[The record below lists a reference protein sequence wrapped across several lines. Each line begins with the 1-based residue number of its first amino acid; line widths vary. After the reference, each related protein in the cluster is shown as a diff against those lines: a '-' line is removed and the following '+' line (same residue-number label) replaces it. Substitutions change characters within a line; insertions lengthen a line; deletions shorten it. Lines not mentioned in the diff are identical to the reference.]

1 MGPTER
7 RALLCKM
14 IPVITIDGPTASGKG
29 TVAGRVARALGF
41 HYLDSGA
48 LYRLCAYKAL
58 KEKIDLT
65 DESALAQTAA
75 HLTPLFEDGKIYL
88 DGEDVTDKIRAEEVG
103 VAASKVASLP
113 AVRQALLDVQ
123 KRARRLPGLV
133 ADGRDMGSVI
143 FPDAPLKV
151 FLTASAQARAQ
162 RRFNQLKEKGIV
174 ANIDTLTRDLEERD
188 RRDMQR
194 AVSPLAPA
202 KDAKIL
208 DSSELTIEAT
218 VGQVLQ
224 WYRSLTK

>member
-1 MGPTER
+1 
-7 RALLCKM
+7 M

-29 TVAGRVARALGF
+29 TVAARVAQKLGF

-58 KEKIDLT
+58 KEEIDLA
-65 DESALAQTAA
+65 DEA
-75 HLTPLFEDGKIYL
+75 HLAKTAQALSPVFEGGKIFL
-88 DGEDVTDKIRAEEVG
+88 DEEDVTDKIRAEAVG
-103 VAASKVASLP
+103 VAAGKVAALP
-113 AVRQALLDVQ
+113 RVREALLDVQ
-123 KRARRLPGLV
+123 KRSRRLPGLV

-208 DSSELTIEAT
+208 DSSNLTIEET

-224 WYRSLTK
+224 WYEALAD

>member
-1 MGPTER
+1 
-7 RALLCKM
+7 M

-29 TVAGRVARALGF
+29 TVAARVAQKLGF

-58 KEKIDLT
+58 KEEIDLA
-65 DESALAQTAA
+65 DEA
-75 HLTPLFEDGKIYL
+75 HLAKTAQALSPVFEGGKIFL
-88 DGEDVTDKIRAEEVG
+88 DEEDVTDKIRAEAVG
-103 VAASKVASLP
+103 VAASKVAALP
-113 AVRQALLDVQ
+113 RVREALLDVQ
-123 KRARRLPGLV
+123 KRSRRLPGLV

-208 DSSELTIEAT
+208 DSSNLTIEET

-224 WYRSLTK
+224 WYEALTD

>member
-29 TVAGRVARALGF
+29 TVAARVARTLGF

-75 HLTPLFEDGKIYL
+75 NLAPLFEDGKIYL
-88 DGEDVTDKIRAEEVG
+88 DREDVTDKIRAEEVG

>member
-1 MGPTER
+1 
-7 RALLCKM
+7 M

-29 TVAGRVARALGF
+29 TIASRVAEALGF
-41 HYLDSGA
+41 YYLDSGA
-48 LYRLCAYKAL
+48 LYRLSAYKAL
-58 KEKIDLT
+58 KNRVDLT
-65 DESALAQTAA
+65 DELTLA
-75 HLTPLFEDGKIYL
+75 HLAGALEPHFEGGRIQL

-103 VAASKVASLP
+103 VAASKVAALP
-113 AVRQALLDVQ
+113 EVRQALLDVQ

-143 FPDAPLKV
+143 FPDASLKV
-151 FLTASAQARAQ
+151 FLTASAKARAQ

-218 VGQVLQ
+218 VRQVLD
-224 WYRSLTK
+224 WYEAVTR

>member
-1 MGPTER
+1 
-7 RALLCKM
+7 M

-29 TVAGRVARALGF
+29 TVAARVAQKLGF

-58 KEKIDLT
+58 QEEIDLA
-65 DESALAQTAA
+65 DEA
-75 HLTPLFEDGKIYL
+75 HLAKTAQALSPVFEGGKIFL
-88 DGEDVTDKIRAEEVG
+88 DEEDVTDKIRAEAVG
-103 VAASKVASLP
+103 VAASKVAALP
-113 AVRQALLDVQ
+113 RVREALLDVQ
-123 KRARRLPGLV
+123 KRSRRLPGLV

-208 DSSELTIEAT
+208 DSSNLTIEET

-224 WYRSLTK
+224 WYETLAD

>member
-1 MGPTER
+1 M
-7 RALLCKM
+7 
-14 IPVITIDGPTASGKG
+14 
-29 TVAGRVARALGF
+29 ARALGF

-58 KEKIDLT
+58 KAKIDLT

-75 HLTPLFEDGKIYL
+75 NLAPLFEDGKIYL
-88 DGEDVTDKIRAEEVG
+88 DREDVTDKIRAEEVG

>member
-1 MGPTER
+1 
-7 RALLCKM
+7 M

-29 TVAGRVARALGF
+29 TVASRVAAALGF
-41 HYLDSGA
+41 DYLDSGA
-48 LYRLCAYKAL
+48 LYRLSAYKAL
-58 KEKIDLT
+58 KNHLDLA
-65 DESALAQTAA
+65 DEETLARVAGD
-75 HLTPLFEDGKIYL
+75 LSPRFKDGRIEL

-103 VAASKVASLP
+103 VAASKVAALP
-113 AVRQALLDVQ
+113 KVREALLDVQ

-151 FLTASAQARAQ
+151 FLTASAKARAQ
-162 RRFNQLKEKGIV
+162 RRFNQLKEKGII

-188 RRDMQR
+188 RRDIER
-194 AVSPLAPA
+194 AVCPLAPA

-218 VGQVLQ
+218 VQQVLD
-224 WYRSLTK
+224 WYEAFAK

>member
-1 MGPTER
+1 MSI
-7 RALLCKM
+7 A
-14 IPVITIDGPTASGKG
+14 VITIDGPTASGKG
-29 TVAGRVARALGF
+29 TVASLVARTLGF

-48 LYRLCAYKAL
+48 LYRLTAYKAL
-58 KEKIDLT
+58 KHGVDLADEPALEK
-65 DESALAQTAA
+65 LARE
-75 HLTPLFEDGKIYL
+75 LEPIFREGKIEL
-88 DGEDVTDKIRAEEVG
+88 DGEDVTRAIRAEEVG
-103 VAASKVASLP
+103 VAASKVAALT
-113 AVRQALLDVQ
+113 AVRSALLQVQ
-123 KRARRLPGLV
+123 KSARKAPGLV

-143 FPDAPLKV
+143 FPDATLKV
-151 FLTASAQARAQ
+151 FLTASAEARAQ

>member
-1 MGPTER
+1 
-7 RALLCKM
+7 M

-29 TVAGRVARALGF
+29 TIASRVAEALGF
-41 HYLDSGA
+41 YYLDSGA
-48 LYRLCAYKAL
+48 LYRLSAYKAL
-58 KEKIDLT
+58 KNGVDLT
-65 DESALAQTAA
+65 DEPTLA
-75 HLTPLFEDGKIYL
+75 HLAGALEPHFEGGRIQL

-103 VAASKVASLP
+103 VAASKVAALP
-113 AVRQALLDVQ
+113 EVRQALLDVQ

-151 FLTASAQARAQ
+151 FLTASAKARAQ

-218 VGQVLQ
+218 VRQVLD
-224 WYRSLTK
+224 WYEAVTR

>member
-1 MGPTER
+1 
-7 RALLCKM
+7 M

-29 TVAGRVARALGF
+29 TVAARVAQKLGF

-58 KEKIDLT
+58 KEEINLA
-65 DESALAQTAA
+65 DEGHLAQTAQA
-75 HLTPLFEDGKIYL
+75 LSPVFEGGKIFL
-88 DGEDVTDKIRAEEVG
+88 DQEDVTDKIRAEAVG
-103 VAASKVASLP
+103 VAASKVAALP
-113 AVRQALLDVQ
+113 RVREALLDVQ
-123 KRARRLPGLV
+123 KRARQLPGLV

-208 DSSELTIEAT
+208 DSSNLTIEET

-224 WYRSLTK
+224 WYEALTD